1 MMRNKILL
9 LFTLLICGMLAFSE
23 TYGETTETSRG
34 WPISG
39 TPVLQERMRDLVE
52 FYKKPTPPLLKKP
65 IEWGIGQKD
74 TLWAWDFR
82 NSSHYQVPATCRAVG
97 DSCYVFVED
106 SVWTDRVDSAAVA
119 GLVRAFD
126 QSCKADPTK
135 GIYQIDVETF
145 GNPPDVDGDPRILIL
160 LLDIKDDFSGEGTYY
175 GGYFYSLNEYH
186 PDTHGCDIC
195 QYSNFREMV
204 YVDCNPLDV
213 KGERA
218 KGVLAH
224 EFQHLIHWEQDPDE
238 KDWINEGCSGYA
250 EYVCGYRSRRVGD
263 HFLANPNNS
272 LTDWK
277 PELADYEQTFMFVV
291 YLAEHY
297 GGRQTVTQLV
307 AEEANG
313 IEGVNKVLAGKGAN
327 FSSVFADWVIA
338 NYLDQEGEYGYQ
350 MFDLPTY
357 DIPITQITSLPDTL
371 KETDPRL
378 EYWAAQYIELPV
390 VAAIQLEFKKRLD
403 SKFLLQVI
411 KKTQGETSVI
421 DFPLEQDTDSLS
433 VSNYDT
439 LTLVVTR
446 TSGYPYPYQ
455 CVFEEFSTWVEL
467 AGAETGVFSGRFLL
481 GQNFPNPF
489 NATTTILFSLPAATV
504 VTLDIF
510 NNSGQR
516 VRELLNSELEPGT
529 WVVKW
534 DGQDAQGRD
543 LASGVY
549 FYRLQTA
556 GYTQTRQMVL
566 LK

>member
-9 LFTLLICGMLAFSE
+9 FFALLIWGMLLFSE

-39 TPVLQERMRDLVE
+39 TPVLQERVRDLVK
-52 FYKKPTPPLLKKP
+52 FYKKPSLPAKKP
-65 IEWGIGQKD
+65 IEWKVGHKD
-74 TLWAWDFR
+74 SLWAWDFR
-82 NSSHYQVPATCRAVG
+82 DNSHYQVSATCRAVG
-97 DSCYVFVED
+97 NCCYVFVED
-106 SVWTDRVDSAAVA
+106 SVWTNRVDSAAVA

-126 QSCKADPTK
+126 QSCEADPTK
-135 GIYQIDVETF
+135 GIYQMDVEIF
-145 GNPPDVDGDPRILIL
+145 GNPPDVDGDPRIFIL
-160 LLDIKDDFSGEGTYY
+160 LLDIKDDFGGEGTYY

-186 PDTHGCDIC
+186 PDTHGCDLC
-195 QYSNFREMV
+195 QYSNFREMF
-204 YVDCNPLDV
+204 YMDCNPLDV

-238 KDWINEGCSGYA
+238 KNWINEGCSGYA

-263 HFLANPNNS
+263 HFLANPNNG

-277 PELADYEQTFMFVV
+277 GELADYEQTFMFIA
-291 YLAEHY
+291 YLAERY

-313 IEGVNKVLAGKGAN
+313 IEGVDKVLAGKGAD
-327 FSSVFADWVIA
+327 FSSLFADWLIA

-350 MFDLPTY
+350 MFDLPT
-357 DIPITQITSLPDTL
+357 DKIPITKIVSLPDTL
-371 KETDPRL
+371 RETEPLL
-378 EYWAAQYIELPV
+378 EHWAAQYIELPV
-390 VAAIQLEFKKRLD
+390 VAAIEPNFQKLLGE
-403 SKFLLQVI
+403 FLLQVV
-411 KKTQGETSVI
+411 KRTGGEISVI
-421 DFPLEQDTDSLS
+421 DFPVGQDTDSLS
-433 VSNYDT
+433 VSGYDT
-439 LTLVVTR
+439 LTLVVARTR
-446 TSGYPYPYQ
+446 GYPYPYQ
-455 CVFEEFSTWVEL
+455 CIFEELPNCVEL
-467 AGAETGVFSGRFLL
+467 VGAETGVFSGRFLL

-489 NATTTILFSLPAATV
+489 NATTTILFSLPAVAI

-516 VRELLNSELEPGT
+516 VIGLVSTELGLGKWIVS
-529 WVVKW
+529 W
-534 DGQDAQGRD
+534 DGKDAQGRD

-549 FYRLQTA
+549 FYRLQTT
-556 GYTQTRQMVL
+556 GYSQTRRMVL